1 MQRDS
6 LVALSL
12 IPKHWPFKLTSANG
26 RPYIQAKHRGEL
38 KSFSAEEVSS
48 MVLLKMKEVAESYL
62 GDTVKDVVVTVPV
75 YFNNAQREA
84 TKDAARLAGL
94 NVCLL

>member
-1 MQRDS
+1 
-6 LVALSL
+6 
-12 IPKHWPFKLTSANG
+12 
-26 RPYIQAKHRGEL
+26 
-38 KSFSAEEVSS
+38 

-62 GDTVKDVVVTVPV
+62 GDTVKDVVVTVPA